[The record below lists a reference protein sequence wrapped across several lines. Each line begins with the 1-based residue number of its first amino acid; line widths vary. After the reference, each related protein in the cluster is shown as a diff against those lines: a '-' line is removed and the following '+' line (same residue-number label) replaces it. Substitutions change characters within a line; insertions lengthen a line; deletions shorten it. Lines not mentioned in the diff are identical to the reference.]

1 MYMNDRKRKMEVLRL
16 IEQTM
21 EIDELP
27 ENDERLLKK
36 PEIKR
41 DDHGCFD
48 RHGKTIAK
56 NSKNQLKGK
65 KGFQPGQ
72 SGNPTGR
79 PKGVGNKV
87 TVALKEA
94 ILAAGE
100 RAGGEEGLTG
110 YLTRLA
116 VENSSAYA
124 GLLGKILP
132 SVLAADTESNGGVD
146 LQMTF
151 RRVVVFPGGRE
162 EIEGVTP
169 KALPAPASH
178 TLPNDEPVAIEANDI
193 ND

>member
-1 MYMNDRKRKMEVLRL
+1 
-16 IEQTM
+16 M

-41 DDHGCFD
+41 DDHGRFD

-72 SGNPTGR
+72 SGNPAGR
-79 PKGVGNKV
+79 PKGVANKV

-100 RAGGEEGLTG
+100 RARRPCCGQ
-110 YLTRLA
+110 RFQRR
-116 VENSSAYA
+116 SSGNTIRKNYRNARRPEVHRGRDAEAIA
-124 GLLGKILP
+124 G
-132 SVLAADTESNGGVD
+132 A
-146 LQMTF
+146 
-151 RRVVVFPGGRE
+151 
-162 EIEGVTP
+162 
-169 KALPAPASH
+169 
-178 TLPNDEPVAIEANDI
+178 
-193 ND
+193 

>member
-1 MYMNDRKRKMEVLRL
+1 L
-16 IEQTM
+16 IEETM

-41 DDHGCFD
+41 DDHGRFD

-72 SGNPTGR
+72 SGNPAGR
-79 PKGVGNKV
+79 PKGVANKV

-100 RAGGEEGLTG
+100 RAGGEDGLTG
-110 YLTRLA
+110 YLHRLA
-116 VENSSAYA
+116 LENSSAYA

-132 SVLAADTESNGGVD
+132 AVLAADSDSSGGPAVIRFERIIVMPD
-146 LQMTF
+146 GQKY
-151 RRVVVFPGGRE
+151 
-162 EIEGVTP
+162 IEGVTP
-169 KALPAPASH
+169 KQLPAPDASH
-178 TLPNDEPVAIEANDI
+178 TLPNSDSSDEKINDI
-193 ND
+193 KEPEA

>member
-1 MYMNDRKRKMEVLRL
+1 
-16 IEQTM
+16 M

-41 DDHGCFD
+41 DEMGRFEQ
-48 RHGKTIAK
+48 HGKTIAK

-72 SGNPTGR
+72 SGNPAGR
-79 PKGVGNKV
+79 PKGVANKV

-100 RAGGEEGLTG
+100 RAGGEDGLTG
-110 YLTRLA
+110 YLERLA
-116 VENSSAYA
+116 IENSSAYA

-132 SVLAADTESNGGVD
+132 SVLAADTESNGGSQVI
-146 LQMTF
+146 TF
-151 RRVVVFPGGRE
+151 QRIIVMPDGQKY
-162 EIEGVTP
+162 IEGVTP
-169 KALPAPASH
+169 KALPAP
-178 TLPNDEPVAIEANDI
+178 DGDQ
-193 ND
+193 DQ

>member
-1 MYMNDRKRKMEVLRL
+1 
-16 IEQTM
+16 M

-27 ENDERLLKK
+27 ENDEGLLKK
-36 PEIKR
+36 PEIRR
-41 DDHGCFD
+41 DEHGRFD

-79 PKGVGNKV
+79 PKGVANKV

-110 YLTRLA
+110 YLERLA
-116 VENSSAYA
+116 IENSSAYA

-132 SVLAADTESNGGVD
+132 AVLAADADSNGGADVK
-146 LQMTF
+146 LTF
-151 RRVVVFPGGRE
+151 RRIIAYIRE
-162 EIEGVTP
+162 G
-169 KALPAPASH
+169 ARRLRASH
-178 TLPNDEPVAIEANDI
+178 PSNCLRPLPVRQLV
-193 ND
+193 

>member
-1 MYMNDRKRKMEVLRL
+1 MYMNDRK

-27 ENDERLLKK
+27 ENDERLLKQ
-36 PEIKR
+36 PEILR
-41 DDHGCFD
+41 DDMGRFD

-72 SGNPTGR
+72 SGNPAGR
-79 PKGVGNKV
+79 PKGVANKV

-100 RAGGEEGLTG
+100 RAGGEDGLTG
-110 YLTRLA
+110 YLHRLA
-116 VENSSAYA
+116 LENSSAYA

-132 SVLAADTESNGGVD
+132 AVLAADSDSSGGPAVIRFERIIVMPD
-146 LQMTF
+146 GQ
-151 RRVVVFPGGRE
+151 RY
-162 EIEGVTP
+162 IEGVTP
-169 KALPAPASH
+169 KQLPAPASH
-178 TLPNDEPVAIEANDI
+178 ELPSDSDNPVVSVDI
-193 ND
+193 DKKSSV

>member
-1 MYMNDRKRKMEVLRL
+1 
-16 IEQTM
+16 M

-41 DDHGCFD
+41 DDHGRFD

-79 PKGVGNKV
+79 PKGVPNRV

-100 RAGGEEGLTG
+100 LAGGKEGLTG
-110 YLTRLA
+110 YLHRLA
-116 VENSSAYA
+116 LENSSAYA

-132 SVLAADTESNGGVD
+132 AVLAADVNSDGGPAVIR
-146 LQMTF
+146 F
-151 RRVVVFPGGRE
+151 ERIVVMPDGQRY
-162 EIEGVTP
+162 IEGVTP
-169 KALPAPASH
+169 KQLPAPSSH
-178 TLPNDEPVAIEANDI
+178 VLPSDNVEPVASSDSDDQSAT
-193 ND
+193 

>member
-1 MYMNDRKRKMEVLRL
+1 
-16 IEQTM
+16 M
-21 EIDELP
+21 EIDEMP
-27 ENDERLLKK
+27 ENDERVLKK

-41 DDHGCFD
+41 DEMGRFD

-72 SGNPTGR
+72 SGNPSGR
-79 PKGVGNKV
+79 PKGIPNRV

-100 RAGGEEGLTG
+100 RAGGEEGLVG
-110 YLTRLA
+110 YLERLA
-116 VENSSAYA
+116 IENSSAYA

-132 SVLAADTESNGGVD
+132 AVLAADADSSGGPSVIR
-146 LQMTF
+146 F
-151 RRVVVFPGGRE
+151 ERVIVYPDGHR

-169 KALPAPASH
+169 KQLPAP
-178 TLPNDEPVAIEANDI
+178 DGDK
-193 ND
+193 DQ